1 MTWSAALP
9 GAAARVL
16 RAAAGWRALQL
27 AMLVGGLF
35 LLGVLCGERAEAAEG
50 SPASAEKVTEASP
63 EAQAPTEA
71 QDELKGKVQ
80 AGVEAGAEA
89 VRPLRGV
96 VESVTR
102 TLAEGQA
109 AAPSLPSLP
118 SLPRTPDDPSL
129 PDVPELPEQP
139 VPTPVDVLPEPQEP
153 SEPQPELPESSAPA
167 GSGDREVV
175 PSHQADDSVKPRP
188 QHGPHRTIPLTA
200 TTAPAPAEVPADG
213 DSIGVGTGTGH
224 APAHPAP
231 ADGDNG
237 VLGSRTAADNGSSR
251 HGDAYAVTVQHRPA
265 PSLAPGG
272 LARAEAGE
280 TRDRYR
286 DIPVFPG

>member
-1 MTWSAALP
+1 M
-9 GAAARVL
+9 L

-35 LLGVLCGERAEAAEG
+35 LLGVLCGEQAEAAEG
-50 SPASAEKVTEASP
+50 SPVSAERVTEASP

-71 QDELKGKVQ
+71 QDELKAKVQ
-80 AGVEAGAEA
+80 AGVGA
-89 VRPLRGV
+89 VQPLRGV

-102 TLAEGQA
+102 TLAEGRT

-118 SLPRTPDDPSL
+118 SIPRTPDDPSL
-129 PDVPELPEQP
+129 PDLPELPEQP

-153 SEPQPELPESSAPA
+153 QQPSEPQPELPESSAPG
-167 GSGDREVV
+167 GSGDREAVS
-175 PSHQADDSVKPRP
+175 SHRADDSGEPRP
-188 QHGPHRTIPLTA
+188 QYGPHRTITLTA
-200 TTAPAPAEVPADG
+200 TTAPAPVELSADG
-213 DSIGVGTGTGH
+213 DSIGVGTGAGH

-231 ADGDNG
+231 ADGGNG

-265 PSLAPGG
+265 LSLVPGG

>member
-50 SPASAEKVTEASP
+50 SPASAERVTEASP
-63 EAQAPTEA
+63 GAQAPTEA

-129 PDVPELPEQP
+129 PDLPELPEQP
-139 VPTPVDVLPEPQEP
+139 VPTPVDVLPEPQQP
-153 SEPQPELPESSAPA
+153 SEPEPESSAPA
-167 GSGDREVV
+167 GSGDREAV
-175 PSHQADDSVKPRP
+175 PSHRADDSVKPRP
-188 QHGPHRTIPLTA
+188 QHGPHRTLTA
-200 TTAPAPAEVPADG
+200 TTAPAPAELPADG

-251 HGDAYAVTVQHRPA
+251 HGDACAVTAQHRLA
-265 PSLAPGG
+265 PSLVPGG